1 MAKSPQRE
9 SDAPSSHTRTSVG
22 PWPAL
27 LFIASAASLA
37 GPLWLLLSWT
47 DLARQADQP
56 AFLRNFWIGLGA
68 GYVFIYALAFYIQ
81 RRAKGLQPGTRGQ
94 GRLNA
99 FAWASTATPP
109 LVALT
114 IWLLW
119 SGASASIES
128 GFAFSYSVDE
138 SMLALDETTRLK
150 VYALAA
156 GAAFMHLVWLMLA
169 VSCWA
174 LLPKTFRAIFW
185 VLADIAIIAFF
196 IYATQNYIL
205 EVETSDLAALKGP
218 ILRLSITTLLAVRI
232 AARVVPLIM
241 QGLELVDFHLLV
253 AARHLRSKKSGF
265 LATIASLSI
274 LAVSVSS
281 CMLTSVL
288 SVMGGFRDDLQ
299 QKILGNHAHVVV
311 DDSEQR
317 AFEGWLP
324 VLDSVREVDGVLA
337 ATPYLQG
344 EVMATSASN
353 RESIILRGIDP
364 TSIGLV
370 TDLEENITNGSL
382 GFLEDPESLLEL
394 PAEQRR
400 SIVPIDLGTGVLGRD
415 NDDED
420 DEPEGGSLLREI
432 EDVLDLPEGAED
444 DVQALR
450 DAMEADDRVRRN
462 SPVRD
467 QELLPG
473 IVVGKELAR
482 SLRLFVGDEVDIISP
497 FGALGPAGPMPKSR
511 RFRVAAIFY
520 SGMYE
525 YDMKHAYVLL
535 SNAQSFLNKG
545 DAITGIEIKVENVDD
560 AAIVSTAVGATLDE
574 RPELRAKDWQELN
587 SKLFGALALEK
598 LAMFVTLGIAV
609 LIAGFCVF
617 GTLTLMVQEKSRE
630 VGILKA
636 MGSTSRSIIGVFLF
650 EGLLIG
656 IYGALAGLGAGYL
669 VVFIL
674 EHIGIRLNPEVY
686 YIDRLPVHT
695 DPMEFVAVGLS
706 AVGICLVATVF
717 PAFLASRMRPVDA
730 LRHL

>member
-1 MAKSPQRE
+1 MAKPSQ
-9 SDAPSSHTRTSVG
+9 SDSTARSHARTAVG
-22 PWPAL
+22 PSPAL
-27 LFIASAASLA
+27 LFLVSAASLVA
-37 GPLWLLLSWT
+37 TLGPLVIWPT
-47 DLARQADQP
+47 LARQADQMDMLKKYLF
-56 AFLRNFWIGLGA
+56 ALGG
-68 GYVFIYALAFYIQ
+68 GYLVVLAVAFYVR
-81 RRAKGLQPGTRGQ
+81 RRAKGLPPGTRGQ
-94 GRLNA
+94 WRVGA
-99 FAWASTATPP
+99 FAWASVITPP
-109 LVALT
+109 LMAALHVLM
-114 IWLLW
+114 WY
-119 SGASASIES
+119 GAYRSIES
-128 GFAFSYSVDE
+128 GFAFTYSIDE
-138 SMLALDETTRLK
+138 TMLALGETELIA
-150 VYALAA
+150 VYALGLVA
-156 GAAFMHLVWLMLA
+156 GIARLAWLMLS
-169 VSCWA
+169 VSCWF
-174 LLPKTFRAIFW
+174 LLPKAFRVVFW
-185 VLADIAIIAFF
+185 ALADIAIVAFF
-196 IYATQNYIL
+196 VFALQNYTL
-205 EVETSDLAALKGP
+205 EVASSELDALREP
-218 ILRLSITTLLAVRI
+218 IIRLCITTLLAVRI

-241 QGLELVDFHLLV
+241 RTFERVDFHLLV

-299 QKILGNHAHVVV
+299 QKILGNHAHVVI
-311 DDSEQR
+311 DDEEQR

-324 VLDSVREVDGVLA
+324 VLDSVRDVEGVHA

-353 RESIILRGIDP
+353 RESVILRGIDP
-364 TSIGLV
+364 ASIGAV

-382 GFLEDPESLLEL
+382 GFLEDPQSLLDL
-394 PAEQRR
+394 PPEQRR
-400 SIVPIDLGTGVLGRD
+400 SIVPIDLGSGVLGERD
-415 NDDED
+415 EGDEGA
-420 DEPEGGSLLREI
+420 PEGGSLLREI
-432 EDVLDLPEGAED
+432 EDELNLPEGAED
-444 DVQALR
+444 DVRALR
-450 DAMEADDRVRRN
+450 DAMESDNRARRN
-462 SPVRD
+462 SPSRD
-467 QELLPG
+467 QEVLPG

-545 DAITGIEIKVENVDD
+545 DAITGIEIKVDNVDD
-560 AAIVSTAVGATLDE
+560 AAIVSAAVGETLSE

-587 SKLFGALALEK
+587 AKLFGALALEK

-636 MGSTSRSIIGVFLF
+636 MGSTSQSIIGIFLF

-656 IYGALAGLGAGYL
+656 VYGALAGLGAGYL

-695 DPMEFVAVGLS
+695 DPMEFVAVGLA